1 MELQSTLV
9 IFVADVVALVSTTIQ
24 ALTYVR
30 HFPLSS
36 MLRAVISDV
45 TLYFFTVFLS
55 HVLLV
60 ATMET
65 ARVSFQSSSSLS

>member
-1 MELQSTLV
+1 MEILTPLV
-9 IFVADVVALVSTTIQ
+9 TFIADAVALASTAIQ
-24 ALTYVR
+24 VLKYAKQ
-30 HFPLSS
+30 FPLSS

-45 TLYFFTVFLS
+45 TLYFFTVFIS

-65 ARVSFQSSSSLS
+65 ARVRVQISPY